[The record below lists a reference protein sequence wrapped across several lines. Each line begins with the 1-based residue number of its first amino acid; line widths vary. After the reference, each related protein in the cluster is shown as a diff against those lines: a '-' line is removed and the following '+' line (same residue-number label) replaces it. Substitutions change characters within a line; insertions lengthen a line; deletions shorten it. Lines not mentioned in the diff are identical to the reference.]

1 MAFRRINVD
10 QFDEDHS
17 ISPNEL
23 IPENPLSDQDLAAK
37 VQAMASQVR
46 SFLQRG
52 DTQSALSAV
61 LSVQPYGTSPAL
73 TQAKVFLSFR
83 ALVPVFSMSCT
94 SLYLFRSRRPWDV
107 LTIVGHACE

>member
-17 ISPNEL
+17 IPPTEL

-37 VQAMASQVR
+37 VQATASQVR

-61 LSVQPYGTSPAL
+61 LSVQPYSTSPAL
-73 TQAKVFLSFR
+73 TQAKVCPTKSQYTLS
-83 ALVPVFSMSCT
+83 LCVCT
-94 SLYLFRSRRPWDV
+94 VAVSLRLAQELLSRDG
-107 LTIVGHACE
+107 LTL

>member
-37 VQAMASQVR
+37 VQATASQVR

-73 TQAKVFLSFR
+73 TQAKVIPFLPSIGPG
-83 ALVPVFSMSCT
+83 L
-94 SLYLFRSRRPWDV
+94 LYV
-107 LTIVGHACE
+107 LHFPSIYFVRGGHGMY